1 MWDDIQAA
9 IPLGFLL
16 SFMIGPVFFV
26 LLETSAIKG
35 FRAALVFDLGVIIA
49 DALFLTIAYFSSF
62 QLLENLSNQ
71 PGLYVFGGVILLVYG
86 ITTFFKRA
94 TKKSDTNIKA
104 NKNDYLSLMIKGFLL
119 NFINIGVLVFW
130 LGIIIV
136 VGPSL
141 DNEPRRIVVFF
152 SAMIGAYFVTD
163 IFKILLAKQL
173 KRKLTPKRI
182 FLIKKG
188 LGIILII
195 CGLVLIVKGFLPKDR
210 FNIEDGIERIDLGY
224 SDAVPD
230 ESKRILILG
239 GLSYKLGKNPNY

>member
-1 MWDDIQAA
+1 MLDDIQAA
-9 IPLGFLL
+9 VPLGFLL

-26 LLETSAIKG
+26 LLETSAVKG
-35 FRAALVFDLGVIIA
+35 FRAALSFDLGVILA
-49 DALFLTIAYFSSF
+49 DIVFLTVAYFSSF

-86 ITTFFKRA
+86 LTTYFKNDIKKEKPSLR
-94 TKKSDTNIKA
+94 TKKN
-104 NKNDYLSLMIKGFLL
+104 NYLGLFVKGFLL

-141 DNEPRRIVVFF
+141 DNDPNRIVVFF
-152 SAMIGAYFVTD
+152 ATMLAAYLTTD

-173 KRKLTPKRI
+173 KRKLTYKRI
-182 FLIKKG
+182 SRIKKL

-195 CGLVLIVKGFLPKDR
+195 CGLVLITKGFLPKDQ
-210 FNIEDGIERIDLGY
+210 FNIEKGIEQIR
-224 SDAVPD
+224 
-230 ESKRILILG
+230 
-239 GLSYKLGKNPNY
+239 